1 MINKDDLFP
10 FTGEAVG
17 ALRVLFRQGFLFSF
31 FFLLLGASG
40 TWLFWNLVSK
50 VGLVLGL
57 KCPYVL
63 SNVWPSH
70 STPLLFMWSIP
81 RSILPGY
88 SVGVGRVVDFWF
100 VRIQR
105 HKESKWKPL
114 WPQSLPGEASDKLM
128 VFISSWFSRR
138 ARNGALTVLS
148 FLNRLLALYIIS
160 ALCWVEVMVISGF
173 AF

>member
-88 SVGVGRVVDFWF
+88 SVGVGTSDLWEFRGTRKVNENPYGHRACLGRPQTSWWYLLVPDFPDG
-100 VRIQR
+100 QGM
-105 HKESKWKPL
+105 EP
-114 WPQSLPGEASDKLM
+114 SLYYL
-128 VFISSWFSRR
+128 F
-138 ARNGALTVLS
+138 
-148 FLNRLLALYIIS
+148 
-160 ALCWVEVMVISGF
+160 
-173 AF
+173 